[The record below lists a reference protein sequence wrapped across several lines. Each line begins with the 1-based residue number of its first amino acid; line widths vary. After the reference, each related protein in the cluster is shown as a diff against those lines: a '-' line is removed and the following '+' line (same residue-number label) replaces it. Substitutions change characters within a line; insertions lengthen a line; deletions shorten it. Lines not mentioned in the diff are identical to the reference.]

1 MYHKAHYKLADG
13 RYKCKNCGKYFTY
26 RPRYTKLPEE
36 KHKETARLFWLGVP
50 AAAAAKAGGLSAKT
64 VSN

>member
-1 MYHKAHYKLADG
+1 MADVNA
-13 RYKCKNCGKYFTY
+13 RIAEIIFTY